1 MTAPDEPSKMCPHCG
16 ALVLDPYAKSAPFMA
31 EVADWIEHHR
41 CATPAPTGERVDLGE
56 ALRDALLYQPLGW
69 QFDENGAPWPPHQAH
84 AHHKYNGGCAI
95 CRLGDRGEAMDVLI
109 DVVTRLAS
117 TPAPPSGEGRAE
129 ALLHELVDHETDPCR
144 LDHHGYCQEHPGGF
158 ADGGC
163 TTRRSRELLAAI
175 ARPASGSGEQ

>member
-41 CATPAPTGERVDLGE
+41 CTTPSPTGEWVDLGE

-84 AHHKYNGGCAI
+84 AHHRYNGGCAI

-117 TPAPPSGEGRAE
+117 TPAPPSGEG
-129 ALLHELVDHETDPCR
+129 
-144 LDHHGYCQEHPGGF
+144 
-158 ADGGC
+158 AD
-163 TTRRSRELLAAI
+163 A
-175 ARPASGSGEQ
+175 